1 MEIENLKKAVKIIQN
16 SEEIAAFIPE
26 VRSNI
31 VMAKENAKDVNDV
44 AGIPGRITTVHG
56 KPKAFMEPEF
66 GVSSHMARLVLSTMK
81 HDLSKRSAMNLK
93 YHPKII
99 EICEKLGLKVSFY
112 DRNDEPE
119 DVKQVEG
126 GTIPWGVEA
135 AIKRIGDVPDVI
147 YHRGAWGKEPSIS
160 IIGNSAV
167 DVANMVV
174 CISKLFSASEGYE
187 VLFTPPPEKSEKRL
201 DVSCIFCEMASGDPE
216 ISKHVLYNDGENMVV
231 LNIAPY
237 TIGHILVIPTKHY
250 TDLNELDP
258 EALKNLFKT
267 VQKATTLIRNVIN
280 PDGLNIGINLGKVAG
295 QRIQHIHVHLVP
307 RFKFESSFMGTTANT
322 RIIRESLDETYARY
336 MEKIEI
342 LKNNKVK

>member
-1 MEIENLKKAVKIIQN
+1 MEIENLKKAVEIIQN
-16 SEEIAAFIPE
+16 SQEIAAFIPE

-31 VMAKENAKDVNDV
+31 VMAKENAEDINDV

-56 KPKAFMEPEF
+56 KPRAFMEPEF

-81 HDLSKRSAMNLK
+81 YDLSKRSAMNLK
-93 YHPKII
+93 YDPEII

-119 DVKQVEG
+119 DVRQVEG

-135 AIKRIGDVPDVI
+135 AIKKIGTVPDVI
-147 YHRGAWGKEPSIS
+147 YHKGAWGKEPSIS
-160 IIGNSAV
+160 IIGTSAV
-167 DVANMVV
+167 DVAKMVV
-174 CISKLFSASEGYE
+174 CISKLFSAMDNYK
-187 VLFTPPPEKSEKRL
+187 VLFTPPSEKSKKRP
-201 DVSCIFCEMASGDPE
+201 DISCIFCAMAKGDPE
-216 ISKHVLYNDGENMVV
+216 LSKHVLHNDGKDMVV

-237 TIGHILVIPTKHY
+237 TKGHLLVIPTKHY
-250 TDLNELDP
+250 TDLNELNS

-267 VQKATTLIRNVIN
+267 VQKATTLIREVIK
-280 PDGLNIGINLGKVAG
+280 PDGVNIGINLGEVAG

-307 RFKFESSFMGTTANT
+307 RFKFESSFIGTTANT
-322 RIIRESLDETYARY
+322 RIIRENLDETYAKY

-342 LKNNKVK
+342 LKK